1 MCSQTAVVCSM
12 WSRYG
17 LTSRMPCHVVV
28 DLRGMMRFLA
38 TDVFEVDV
46 KARQDGR

>member
-1 MCSQTAVVCSM
+1 MKLLVMDVLPGADDDD
-12 WSRYG
+12 G
-17 LTSRMPCHVVV
+17 P
-28 DLRGMMRFLA
+28 GMMRFLA